1 MSRSLNRSTKEY
13 RYGLPWS
20 QEQGERKRLLSAAL
34 VVAPLFLFFAGYV
47 TWIELPE
54 RDRQEREALPP
65 QLAKLLVEKKEPPRP
80 VVPETRPEPE
90 PEPEKKPEEKP
101 VEQAKPEPRPAPEP
115 QPPVPEPKLE
125 KKPEPE
131 AIAKARE
138 KARNAGVLA
147 MGNELSRLSSLAS
160 SIKLD
165 APVTRT
171 AKPIARKAEDSLAAI
186 ATTKV
191 RSSGVNDAALERES
205 RQVALAERERAEVA
219 EATRVAEA
227 REAVR
232 REKQETASRTR
243 SKEELRR
250 TMDANKSAIYSIYNR
265 ELRRKPSLQGSITPE
280 LVIESSG
287 AVSSCSV
294 VESTLDEPGLESKIC
309 NRLLLVDFG
318 AKPGVDRTTIRY
330 PIELLSG

>member
-1 MSRSLNRSTKEY
+1 MMDH

-20 QEQGERKRLLSAAL
+20 EEQGERRRLMLVAL
-34 VVAPLFLFFAGYV
+34 VVVPLFVIFAGYV
-47 TWIELPE
+47 SWIELPE

-65 QLAKLLVEKKEPPRP
+65 QLAKLVIEKKEPPKP
-80 VVPETRPEPE
+80 VMPEPE
-90 PEPEKKPEEKP
+90 PEPEPKPEEKP
-101 VEQAKPEPRPAPEP
+101 VEQARPEP
-115 QPPVPEPKLE
+115 
-125 KKPEPE
+125 KPEPE
-131 AIAKARE
+131 PAPKPEPPKPKPEPEVKEPPKPEAVAKARE
-138 KARNAGVLA
+138 KAKSSGILA
-147 MGNELSRLSSLAS
+147 MGNELSKLSALAS
-160 SIKLD
+160 SVKLD

-171 AKPIARKAEDSLAAI
+171 AKPIARKAEDTLAAR
-186 ATTKV
+186 ATANV

-205 RQVALAERERAEVA
+205 REVALAGRERAEVA
-219 EATRVAEA
+219 EAERVAAVKET
-227 REAVR
+227 VR

-280 LVIESSG
+280 LVIEPSG
-287 AVSSCSV
+287 AVSRCSV
-294 VESTLDEPGLESKIC
+294 VESTLGEPGLENKIC

-318 AKPGVDRTTIRY
+318 PRPGVGQTTIRY